1 MLLSS
6 RFSRNLLILL
16 IAIFC
21 SWAALAQISGFEK
34 IAENEY
40 LILYIN
46 NQTTEIAVEEKSS
59 GEIWYSNPPDRNT
72 GGARGIARNLLNSQL
87 KIIYYDL
94 GDRMYE
100 MNTYGDAILNEQ
112 YTITPLENGVRVD
125 YIFGKEW
132 KDEDYVARIIE
143 KEKFEN
149 ELKKLQ
155 ENSLGK
161 IDKDKNALNKLL
173 KGIKL

>member
-59 GEIWYSNPPDRNT
+59 GERYGTQIPLT
-72 GGARGIARNLLNSQL
+72 GIQGSQGNRKKFTELPVKNHLL
-87 KIIYYDL
+87 
-94 GDRMYE
+94 
-100 MNTYGDAILNEQ
+100 
-112 YTITPLENGVRVD
+112 
-125 YIFGKEW
+125 
-132 KDEDYVARIIE
+132 
-143 KEKFEN
+143 
-149 ELKKLQ
+149 
-155 ENSLGK
+155 
-161 IDKDKNALNKLL
+161 
-173 KGIKL
+173 